1 MIPTQSIRKTA
12 FWLGLSL
19 PSFALLATIWVTHV
33 TNGQFSAA
41 FASVTQTY
49 NVLNI
54 LEQTQAQ
61 IADAETGQ
69 RGYLLTSRPDYFSLH
84 DTAMAAIN
92 NDIQKLKILVR
103 GNPIQETNLAELQS
117 LIAKRLGPNPDTL
130 DFSKARSTDAMAV
143 ALTDQGRDTINQIRD
158 VLFRMREQQTDLLVA
173 RQQTAE
179 ARFLFDQTASLV
191 LVGVTAIALIAII
204 TFLLRLEHLRQIVT
218 VCAWTGQVKFEGEWI
233 RLEDYLKRRFGVS
246 VSHGLSKEAAAKMI
260 QEIRQTHTPP
270 DSPGP
275 ASGSQSPADR

>member
-1 MIPTQSIRKTA
+1 MIPTQSIHKTA
-12 FWLGLSL
+12 FWLGLAL
-19 PSFALLATIWVTHV
+19 PSFALLAIVWVTHL
-33 TNGQFSAA
+33 TNGQFNAA

-54 LEQTQAQ
+54 LEQTQAH

-92 NDIQKLKILVR
+92 NNIQKLKILVS
-103 GNPIQETNLAELQS
+103 GNPVQETNLAELQS

-130 DFSKARSTDAMAV
+130 AFSKTHSTDAVAV
-143 ALTDQGRDTINQIRD
+143 ALTDQGRDTINQIRN
-158 VLFRMREQQTDLLVA
+158 VLFRMREQQTDLLVM
-173 RQQTAE
+173 RQQSAE
-179 ARFLFDQTASLV
+179 ARFIFDQTASLV
-191 LVGVTAIALIAII
+191 LVGVTAIALIAVVAI
-204 TFLLRLEHLRQIVT
+204 LLRLEHLRQIVT
-218 VCAWTGQVKFEGEWI
+218 VCTWTGQVKFEGEWI
-233 RLEDYLKRRFGVS
+233 RVEDYLKRRFGVS

-260 QEIRQTHTPP
+260 GEIRQANTHP

-275 ASGSQSPADR
+275 ASR

>member
-12 FWLGLSL
+12 FWLGLAL
-19 PSFALLATIWVTHV
+19 PAFALLAIVWVTHL
-33 TNGQFSAA
+33 TNGQFNAA

-49 NVLNI
+49 KVLNL
-54 LEQTQAQ
+54 LEETQAKV
-61 IADAETGQ
+61 ADAETGQ

-92 NDIQKLKILVR
+92 NNIQHLKILVR
-103 GNPIQETNLAELQS
+103 GNSIQETNLAELQS
-117 LIAKRLGPNPDTL
+117 LIARRLGTNPDTVAFAKTNSVGTVAVVL
-130 DFSKARSTDAMAV
+130 TDA
-143 ALTDQGRDTINQIRD
+143 GRDTMNQIRS
-158 VLFRMREQQTDLLVA
+158 VLFRMREQQTDLLIT

-191 LVGVTAIALIAII
+191 LVGVTAIALIAVVAI
-204 TFLLRLEHLRQIVT
+204 LLRLEHLRQIVT

-260 QEIRQTHTPP
+260 GEIRQANTPP
-270 DSPGP
+270 DSQGP
-275 ASGSQSPADR
+275 PSG

>member
-12 FWLGLSL
+12 FWLGLAL
-19 PSFALLATIWVTHV
+19 PSFALLAIVWVTRE
-33 TNGQFSAA
+33 TNGQFNAA

-49 NVLNI
+49 KVLNM

-92 NDIQKLKILVR
+92 NNIQDLKILIH
-103 GNPIQETNLAELQS
+103 GNLVQETNLVELQR
-117 LIAKRLGPNPDTL
+117 LIAQRLGTNPDTIE
-130 DFSKARSTDAMAV
+130 FAKAHSADAVAV
-143 ALTDQGRDTINQIRD
+143 ALTDQGRDAIKEIRE
-158 VLFRMREQQTDLLVA
+158 VLFRMREQQTDLLIA

-179 ARFLFDQTASLV
+179 ASFIFDQTVSLV

-204 TFLLRLEHLRQIVT
+204 AILLRLERLRQIVT
-218 VCAWTGQVKFEGEWI
+218 VCAWTGQVQFEGEWI
-233 RLEDYLKRRFGVS
+233 RLEDYLKQRFGVA
-246 VSHGLSKEAAAKMI
+246 VSHGLSKEASAKMI
-260 QEIRQTHTPP
+260 QEIQQVKARADP
-270 DSPGP
+270 PGP
-275 ASGSQSPADR
+275 ASE

>member
-1 MIPTQSIRKTA
+1 MILTQSIRKTA
-12 FWLGLSL
+12 FLLGLAL
-19 PSFALLATIWVTHV
+19 PSFALLAIVWVTHV
-33 TNGQFSAA
+33 TNGQFNAA
-41 FASVTQTY
+41 FTSVTQTY

-54 LEQTQAQ
+54 LQQTQAHV
-61 IADAETGQ
+61 ADAETGQ
-69 RGYLLTSRPDYFSLH
+69 RGYLLTGRQDYFSLH

-92 NDIQKLKILVR
+92 NNIQDLKILIR
-103 GNPIQETNLAELQS
+103 GNPVQENNLAELQS
-117 LIAKRLGPNPDTL
+117 LIAKRLGPNPDAVAL
-130 DFSKARSTDAMAV
+130 GKNHPADAVAV

-158 VLFRMREQQTDLLVA
+158 VLFRMREVQTDLLVS

-191 LVGVTAIALIAII
+191 LVGVTAIALIAVVAI
-204 TFLLRLEHLRQIVT
+204 LLRLEHLRQIVT
-218 VCAWTGQVKFEGEWI
+218 ICAWTGQVQFEGEWI

-260 QEIRQTHTPP
+260 GEIRQANKRP

-275 ASGSQSPADR
+275 ASR

>member
-1 MIPTQSIRKTA
+1 M
-12 FWLGLSL
+12 GLAL

-33 TNGQFSAA
+33 TNGQFNAA

-54 LEQTQAQ
+54 LEETQAH

-69 RGYLLTSRPDYFSLH
+69 RGYLLTSRPDYFSLY

-92 NDIQKLKILVR
+92 NNIQKLKILVR
-103 GNPIQETNLAELQS
+103 GNSIQETNLAELQN
-117 LIAKRLGPNPDTL
+117 LIAMRLGPNPDTVA
-130 DFSKARSTDAMAV
+130 FSKTHSADAVAV
-143 ALTDQGRDTINQIRD
+143 ALTDQGRDAINQIRN
-158 VLFRMREQQTDLLVA
+158 VLFRMREQQTDLLVT

-179 ARFLFDQTASLV
+179 AKFLFDQTASLA
-191 LVGVTAIALIAII
+191 LVGVTAIALIAVVGV
-204 TFLLRLEHLRQIVT
+204 LLRLEHLRQIVT
-218 VCAWTGQVKFEGEWI
+218 VCAWTGQVKFEGQWI

-260 QEIRQTHTPP
+260 GEIRQANTAPN
-270 DSPGP
+270 SQGP
-275 ASGSQSPADR
+275 ASE

>member
-1 MIPTQSIRKTA
+1 MIPTQSIRKTV
-12 FWLGLSL
+12 FWLGLAL
-19 PSFALLATIWVTHV
+19 PSFALLATVWVTHV
-33 TNGQFSAA
+33 TNGQFNAA

-54 LEQTQAQ
+54 LEQTQAH

-69 RGYLLTSRPDYFSLH
+69 RGYLLTGRPDYFSLY

-92 NDIQKLKILVR
+92 NNIQDLKILVR
-103 GNPIQETNLAELQS
+103 GNPVQQTNLAELQS
-117 LIAKRLGPNPDTL
+117 LIAKRLGPNPDTVA
-130 DFSKARSTDAMAV
+130 FSKTNSAGTVAVVLTDA
-143 ALTDQGRDTINQIRD
+143 GRDTMNQIRD
-158 VLFRMREQQTDLLVA
+158 VLFRMRIQQTDLLVT

-191 LVGVTAIALIAII
+191 LVGVTAIALITII
-204 TFLLRLEHLRQIVT
+204 TILLRLEHLRQIVT

-233 RLEDYLKRRFGVS
+233 RVEDYLKRRFNVS

-260 QEIRQTHTPP
+260 QEIRQSNPP
-270 DSPGP
+270 PNSPGP
-275 ASGSQSPADR
+275 APE

>member
-12 FWLGLSL
+12 FLLGLAL
-19 PSFALLATIWVTHV
+19 PSFALLAIVWVTHV
-33 TNGQFSAA
+33 TNGQFNAA
-41 FASVTQTY
+41 FTSVTQTY

-54 LEQTQAQ
+54 LQQTQAHV
-61 IADAETGQ
+61 ADAETGQ
-69 RGYLLTSRPDYFSLH
+69 RGYLLTGRRDYFSLH

-92 NDIQKLKILVR
+92 NNIQDLKILIR
-103 GNPIQETNLAELQS
+103 GNPVQENNLAELQS
-117 LIAKRLGPNPDTL
+117 LIAKRLGPNPDAVA
-130 DFSKARSTDAMAV
+130 FSKNHPADAVAV
-143 ALTDQGRDTINQIRD
+143 ALTDQGRDAINQIRD
-158 VLFRMREQQTDLLVA
+158 VLFRMREVQTDLLVS

-191 LVGVTAIALIAII
+191 LVGVTAIALIAVVAI
-204 TFLLRLEHLRQIVT
+204 LLRLEHLRQIVT

-260 QEIRQTHTPP
+260 GEIRQANTNP

-275 ASGSQSPADR
+275 ASG

>member
-12 FWLGLSL
+12 FWLGLAL
-19 PSFALLATIWVTHV
+19 PSFALLAIVWVTHL
-33 TNGQFSAA
+33 TNGQFNAA

-54 LEQTQAQ
+54 LEQTQAH

-92 NDIQKLKILVR
+92 NDIQNLKILVR
-103 GNPIQETNLAELQS
+103 GNPVQETNLIELQS
-117 LIAKRLGPNPDTL
+117 LIAKRLGNNSDTVA
-130 DFSKARSTDAMAV
+130 FSKTHSTDAAAV
-143 ALTDQGRDTINQIRD
+143 ALTDQGRDTIRQIRD
-158 VLFRMREQQTDLLVA
+158 VLFRMREVQTDLLVT

-191 LVGVTAIALIAII
+191 LVGVTAITLIAIVAI
-204 TFLLRLEHLRQIVT
+204 LLRLEHLRQIVT
-218 VCAWTGQVKFEGEWI
+218 VCAWTGQVQFEGEWI
-233 RLEDYLKRRFGVS
+233 RLEDYLQRRFGVS

-260 QEIRQTHTPP
+260 QEIRHANTRPAP
-270 DSPGP
+270 PGP
-275 ASGSQSPADR
+275 G